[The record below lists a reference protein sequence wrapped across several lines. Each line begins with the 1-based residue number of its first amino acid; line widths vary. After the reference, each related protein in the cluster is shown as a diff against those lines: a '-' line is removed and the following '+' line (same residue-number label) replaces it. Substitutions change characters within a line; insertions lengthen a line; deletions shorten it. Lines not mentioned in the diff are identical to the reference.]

1 MEATAGMEYEQ
12 MEEDR
17 LGYIN
22 NLGKQ
27 GALKRDETGSVSS
40 TGVFAQGQLDAQR
53 ALERGGR
60 CAQQPGEF
68 GVDDRFIAKATQTT
82 AVA

>member
-1 MEATAGMEYEQ
+1 MGLKYNQKFALEHGQVEATAGMEYEQ

-40 TGVFAQGQLDAQR
+40 TA
-53 ALERGGR
+53 
-60 CAQQPGEF
+60 
-68 GVDDRFIAKATQTT
+68 
-82 AVA
+82 